1 MSAVLVTGASG
12 FAGSHLLDRLRGTG
26 DIVAWSRSHAAREDG
41 VRWQQVDVRDGVAVR
56 AALRELRPDRVYHCA
71 GVAHVSES
79 WSSPTAPLAVNVLG
93 TQYLLDGLR
102 RSGRQCRVLVTG
114 SATIYAPS
122 TSPLTEE
129 SPLRPD
135 NPYGTSKLA
144 QELLALRAAA
154 EDGLD
159 VVVAR
164 AFNHTGP
171 RQTPAYMAPSIARQ
185 IVSIEAG
192 HGEPVIRVGNLEVE
206 RDICDV
212 RDVVAAY
219 VALMHGG
226 VSGEVYNVA
235 SGAGHAVREVVE
247 TLVGLSRVAVRIEV
261 DPARVRPIDNP
272 RLVGDASKLRQLT
285 GWSPAISFEQMLLDL
300 LNSWRAT
307 VG

>member
-1 MSAVLVTGASG
+1 MQTVLVTGASG

-26 DIVAWSRSHAAREDG
+26 DIVGWSRSRPAREVG
-41 VRWQQVDVRDGVAVR
+41 VRWQEVDVRDGAAVR
-56 AALRELRPDRVYHCA
+56 AAIRELRPDRVYHCA

-79 WSSPTAPLAVNVLG
+79 WDSPTAPLAVNALG
-93 TQYLLDGLR
+93 THHLLDALR
-102 RSGRQCRVLVTG
+102 RHHRGCRVLVTG
-114 SATIYAPS
+114 SATVYAASPS
-122 TSPLTEE
+122 ALTEG

-135 NPYGTSKLA
+135 SPYGTSKLA

-171 RQTPAYMAPSIARQ
+171 RQTRAYMAPGVARQ
-185 IVSIEAG
+185 IASIEAG
-192 HGEPVIRVGNLEVE
+192 LSEPVIRVGNLDAE
-206 RDICDV
+206 RDLTDV

-219 VALMHGG
+219 LALMDAG

-235 SGAGHAVREVVE
+235 SGTGHAVRDVVE
-247 TLVGLSRVAVRIEV
+247 TLVDLSPVPVRIEV
-261 DPARVRPIDNP
+261 DPARVRPVDNP
-272 RLVGDASKLRQLT
+272 RLVGDSSKLRQLT
-285 GWSPAISFEQMLLDL
+285 GWSPTIPFEQMLLDL

-307 VG
+307 A